1 MAKKGSVSKGDI
13 IRLDYKAYL
22 SENEKVFDTTME
34 SVAKDANIFNE
45 KQTYAPVPYRV
56 GSGTIFFPALDDAMV
71 GVAVGKET
79 TATIASADGAGAR
92 DPKLIEVHSMK
103 EFSKMDVSP
112 YPGLE
117 VALGNKQGTVISVGA
132 GRVRVDFNNP
142 LAGRDVVYVFTVN
155 EIITDPAEKA
165 KAILEMNFGT
175 SEDFKFEINE
185 EKVVVTVSEITKF
198 RQDWALAKYRIVA
211 DLRETFN
218 VDTIEFLEI
227 WSRAAPKEES
237 AEETKKPAAKKK
249 APPKKETVAEDKA
262 IKKEVKESTSAV
274 KKETAKPVK
283 AEKPKVN
290 DAERAKSQ
298 TQKKK

>member
-1 MAKKGSVSKGDI
+1 MAEKGSVSKGDI
-13 IRLDYKAYL
+13 IRLDYKAYI

-56 GSGTIFFPALDDAMV
+56 GSGTMFFPALDDAMV
-71 GVAVGKET
+71 GVKVGKET
-79 TATIASADGAGAR
+79 TAKIASADGAGAR
-92 DPKLIEVHSMK
+92 DPKLIEVHAMK
-103 EFSKMDVSP
+103 EFSKMDVAP

-117 VALGNKQGTVISVGA
+117 VAMGNKQGTVISVGA

-142 LAGRDVVYVFTVN
+142 LAGKDVVYVFTVN

-165 KAILEMNFGT
+165 KAILEMDFGT
-175 SEDFKFEINE
+175 SEDFNFEIKE
-185 EKVVVTVSEITKF
+185 EKVTVTVSEITKF

-218 VDTIEFLEI
+218 VDTVEFLEI
-227 WSRAAPKEES
+227 WSRAAPKDSEN
-237 AEETKKPAAKKK
+237 AEKPAAKKK
-249 APPKKETVAEDKA
+249 APAKKEAAAADNA
-262 IKKEVKESTSAV
+262 DKKEAKASTSTV
-274 KKETAKPVK
+274 KKETAKPAK

-290 DAERAKSQ
+290 DADRAKSQ
-298 TQKKK
+298 AQKK